1 MNSSIATGRQIRRLR
16 SIREMSLFDLQEK
29 TGINYSWLSRIETGK
44 VIPTADELAR
54 IREAL
59 AWTPELEE
67 HLEALAAE
75 PAG

>member
-16 SIREMSLFDLQEK
+16 SIREMSLVDLQEK

-59 AWTPELEE
+59 AWTPALDEL
-67 HLEALAAE
+67 LEALAAE